1 MTYNSQNK
9 PKMEVD
15 CVCGLKVTSTDI
27 IDHINAIHVGVMPD
41 IKKKLLVNLRH
52 AHLYFNRMLV
62 LEEQVIAERIA
73 RESEIPVL
81 EEEVESLENKIRKK
95 DEKLKSQEKK
105 IEELEE
111 RIARECEIPVLQ
123 EEVESLAKQI
133 REKDEKLKSQEKK
146 IEELEKQINLKREK
160 IDDFEGENKNRV
172 EIIENLTKE
181 DARKFEEIELLGEE
195 NGQIKEKIA
204 QLEREK
210 ENRKEVV
217 KIDGK
222 GNIEKRGKA
231 RTQSVQIGKQ
241 TFTCFKNAK
250 GINSFICV
258 PCGKTIEV
266 RRLPDHKK
274 RRHAKEKVGNNVN
287 FLCIECNK
295 KYASK
300 QSAEKNYVKD
310 HKGKKENAKIRAI
323 TE

>member
-1 MTYNSQNK
+1 METHNSQNK
-9 PKMEVD
+9 VEMAVD

-146 IEELEKQINLKREK
+146 IEELEKLINLKREK
-160 IDDFEGENKNRV
+160 IDDFEGENKNR
-172 EIIENLTKE
+172 IELIEE
-181 DARKFEEIELLGEE
+181 DERKNEEIELLAEE

-204 QLEREK
+204 QLESEK

-222 GNIEKRGKA
+222 GNIAKRGKA

-241 TFTCFKNAK
+241 TFTCFNNDK
-250 GINSFICV
+250 GINSFNCA

-274 RRHAKEKVGNNVN
+274 RRHAKENVGNNVK

-300 QSAEKNYVKD
+300 QSAVIHYVKD